1 MAVLHGGNM
10 SKKIE
15 KLIENIRTAKS
26 VLDNAKKALMNEIY
40 STKIDFSDFEPDD
53 LFFERPDLQIEI
65 LSGDELAVSDNFDNA
80 NYIDAFTNHK
90 GKITYKEYRNR
101 FLTGYL

>member
-10 SKKIE
+10 NKKFE
-15 KLIENIRTAKS
+15 KLIENIRTAES

-53 LFFERPDLQIEI
+53 LFYEEPDLQIEI
-65 LSGDELAVSDNFDNA
+65 LSGGELAVSDDFDNA
-80 NYIDAFTNHK
+80 NYIDAFINHK
-90 GKITYKEYRNR
+90 GKVTYKEYKQKFMTG
-101 FLTGYL
+101 FL